1 MKKNLLAIAAFALLL
16 TSCETKLV
24 EKVDL
29 IPLAENVE
37 IHKGAF
43 PLSNLQ
49 SIQVPDEWKLTADN
63 FVKDLQKTASLT
75 VSLTDSEGSLVIVKD
90 ESLSAEAYRLN
101 IEKNRIK
108 IEAGDIQGANHGLAS
123 LLQLIMTAKDAQLPV
138 LTIQDKPA
146 FGYRGLMLDCARHFW
161 TVDELKETLDHMAF
175 FKLNTLHMHL
185 TDNQAWR
192 LSMDKY
198 PDLVK
203 EGTYYYDCPENIIAK
218 RT

>member
-1 MKKNLLAIAAFALLL
+1 
-16 TSCETKLV
+16 
-24 EKVDL
+24 
-29 IPLAENVE
+29 
-37 IHKGAF
+37 
-43 PLSNLQ
+43 
-49 SIQVPDEWKLTADN
+49 
-63 FVKDLQKTASLT
+63 
-75 VSLTDSEGSLVIVKD
+75 
-90 ESLSAEAYRLN
+90 
-101 IEKNRIK
+101 
-108 IEAGDIQGANHGLAS
+108 
-123 LLQLIMTAKDAQLPV
+123 MTAKDAQLPV

-203 EGTYYYDCPENIIAK
+203 KVPIIMTFPNCPENIIAK